1 VEQGVGR
8 AHDFGWLMV
17 PSWGGGPQPTWQGGS
32 GISRS
37 AARGEIS
44 GRVFEREENKIMP
57 K

>member
-1 VEQGVGR
+1 MEQGVGR
-8 AHDFGWLMV
+8 ANDFGWLMV